1 MRKLKK
7 LPSHISATAQTGGRY
22 AAFYSSLMNL
32 EIDECVAFEFSDFG
46 CSNMDECVNAVHS
59 ITQSLR
65 VRKGQTKRFSVRRD
79 NEAKLVYAVRVS

>member
-59 ITQSLR
+59 I
-65 VRKGQTKRFSVRRD
+65 GQTKRFSVRRD